1 VGGENTYRF
10 GFFRSNLSPS
20 NPIASSG
27 ERGDI
32 KMNGSNRGGL
42 PQPRHPSLDNLR
54 RTTQHMTSRSFPQ
67 LPVSDRVGNGS
78 NGNGGSGGS
87 TYVVDEEE
95 SLLQIITGLVCAA
108 AALGCCTGLVL
119 LLVIL
124 YMTVRPF
131 SESFYRRL
139 AASMGA
145 SSFLDAMTLLLP
157 NWRICLTG
165 DSDVPSPVGTSVLV
179 CNHMLDGQD
188 WWSILMLGRC
198 VGLRGSLK
206 VFLRNECLQL
216 HSHKRTSHSTT
227 TGSTGS
233 PSNSTGSA
241 SNTPTASNGTA
252 ITSSPMM
259 MSNDNNKTVTFVGG
273 RNNITNGGATGT
285 PSRSGSGHGSGRKA
299 SFFVSMAA
307 QMLHT
312 LLDFPVLSNEN
323 NYIEDR
329 EDLFSLLKSFA
340 HTEGAGTPVHLLL
353 FPKGWSLHGSNDRKA
368 VLAKS
373 NEFAKREGRPQLK
386 HLLLPRTTGF
396 NASLESLRESSPVVY
411 DVTLAYRGYDGSFV
425 SQGVQDVTLAMLWN
439 ILRRPREMHIR
450 IKRYSME
457 EVLQDASWLDKQWA
471 EKDRL
476 LSHFAR
482 HQQFP
487 TDSRGYFGKHRVF
500 DTRHHAVENSLL
512 ALVRLLIIPLFVP
525 ILLLLSIPIFWI
537 VLWMWILYKSY
548 RIVMGISGDESGH
561 GGSNGSARE
570 PRTVMAQTPG
580 SATGSAAG
588 TPFFPVTPFGS
599 PSISNWSDVIGGG
612 NK

>member
-1 VGGENTYRF
+1 M
-10 GFFRSNLSPS
+10 
-20 NPIASSG
+20 
-27 ERGDI
+27 RGL
-32 KMNGSNRGGL
+32 K
-42 PQPRHPSLDNLR
+42 QPRHPSLDNLR
-54 RTTQHMTSRSFPQ
+54 RPGPQQHATSRSYPQ
-67 LPVSDRVGNGS
+67 LPISDRS
-78 NGNGGSGGS
+78 NNNNNNSSG
-87 TYVVDEEE
+87 DQEEE
-95 SLLQIITGLVCAA
+95 SAFQTIVGALCAA
-108 AALGCCTGLVL
+108 AALGCFTGLFL

-124 YMTVRPF
+124 YMTIRPF
-131 SESFYRRL
+131 SQSFYRRL

-145 SSFLDAMTLLLP
+145 ASFLDAMTLLLP
-157 NWRICLTG
+157 NLRLCLTG

-188 WWSILMLGRC
+188 WWAILMLGRC

-216 HSHKRTSHSTT
+216 QPQKRNSQTSSNGSH
-227 TGSTGS
+227 
-233 PSNSTGSA
+233 STGSA
-241 SNTPTASNGTA
+241 NGTPTASNGTA
-252 ITSSPMM
+252 SSPLLMTR
-259 MSNDNNKTVTFVGG
+259 SESASAQLLPNEPNKTVTFVGG
-273 RNNITNGGATGT
+273 RNTASSSNINGSYGNGGGTNGTPTRNSGGSSSGT
-285 PSRSGSGHGSGRKA
+285 GRKA
-299 SFFVSMAA
+299 SFLVSLTA

-312 LLDFPVLSNEN
+312 LLDFPILSSNEN

-340 HTEGAGTPVHLLL
+340 HTQGAGTPVHLLL
-353 FPKGWSLHGSNDRKA
+353 FPEGWSLHGSNDRKA

-425 SQGVQDVTLAMLWN
+425 SQRVGGDVTLATLWN
-439 ILRRPREMHIR
+439 ILRKPREMHIR

-476 LSHFAR
+476 LSHFSR

-500 DTRHHAVENSLL
+500 DTRQHAVENSVL
-512 ALVRLLIIPLFVP
+512 ALARLLIIPLFVP

-537 VLWMWILYKSY
+537 VLWMWIFYKSY
-548 RIVMGISGDESGH
+548 KILMGLPADESDRRGD
-561 GGSNGSARE
+561 NGDVHDA
-570 PRTVMAQTPG
+570 RTVMVQTPG

-588 TPFFPVTPFGS
+588 TPFFPATPFGS
-599 PSISNWSDVIGGG
+599 PSISNWSDIGGG

>member
-1 VGGENTYRF
+1 
-10 GFFRSNLSPS
+10 
-20 NPIASSG
+20 
-27 ERGDI
+27 
-32 KMNGSNRGGL
+32 MNGSNRGGL
-42 PQPRHPSLDNLR
+42 QHPRHPSLDNLR
-54 RTTQHMTSRSFPQ
+54 QIPQHMASRSFPQ

-78 NGNGGSGGS
+78 NANGGPGS
-87 TYVVDEEE
+87 NSYIVDEEE
-95 SLLQIITGLVCAA
+95 SLLQIITGLACAA

-131 SESFYRRL
+131 SQSFYRRL

-206 VFLRNECLQL
+206 VFLRNECLEL
-216 HSHKRTSHSTT
+216 HSQKRTSYTT
-227 TGSTGS
+227 ATGSTGS
-233 PSNSTGSA
+233 HTSTGSA
-241 SNTPTASNGTA
+241 SSTPTATNERA
-252 ITSSPMM
+252 NTSSPLVMG
-259 MSNDNNKTVTFVGG
+259 SDNNKTVTFVGG
-273 RNNITNGGATGT
+273 RNNNANGGSSGT
-285 PSRSGSGHGSGRKA
+285 PTRNGSGQGSGRKA
-299 SFFVSMAA
+299 SFLVSLAA

-353 FPKGWSLHGSNDRKA
+353 FPEGWSLHGSSDLKS

-425 SQGVQDVTLAMLWN
+425 SQGVQDMTMAMLWN

-548 RIVMGISGDESGH
+548 RIVMGLSGDESGL
-561 GGSNGSARE
+561 GGPNGSARE
-570 PRTVMAQTPG
+570 PRTVMTQTPG
-580 SATGSAAG
+580 SASGSAAG
-588 TPFFPVTPFGS
+588 TPFFPATPFGS